1 MHVSSNFL
9 QAALYLWKFKAL
21 FMKRNLFTYLIVIL
35 VFPLSLLAQDTI
47 LQNLPLQWTLEEC
60 INYAKNNNI
69 QVNSLRLSE
78 RSSNEDLLQS
88 KAARLPSV
96 ACP

>member
-1 MHVSSNFL
+1 MKINLLIYIIAVFL
-9 QAALYLWKFKAL
+9 
-21 FMKRNLFTYLIVIL
+21 
-35 VFPLSLLAQDTI
+35 FPLSLPAQDTI

-69 QVNSLRLSE
+69 QVNLLRLSE